1 MTIFIRSVSILLAFG
16 LLVTAR
22 PGFALPLEDARH
34 LAGRGGFGLDGALR
48 APLLSADR
56 AGAIDAL
63 FATVRTAP
71 VTPLP
76 AWATGDRDPAFV
88 DTGKL
93 PVEERMAFETR
104 NGVRHQELRA
114 WWVQEML
121 DTPSPF
127 TERMVLF
134 WHGHFTSSIDPVN
147 QSDLLLQQN
156 LLLRRHALGD
166 FRQLVRDI
174 TRDPAMIRYLD
185 LQQNRKGAPNENYAR
200 ELFEL
205 FTLGEG
211 HYTEADIKEAAR
223 ALTGLTLDPR
233 TRVAGFDPRR
243 FDDGPKTIFGVTD
256 RFGIDG
262 LIDLTL
268 SRPRVADYIVER
280 LWREFVSDRPDPAEV
295 ARLADRFRADWNIG
309 GVMRGLLMS
318 DAFWAPSNRA
328 VLVKSPIDVL
338 VGTARLTGATITADQ
353 LWRQSARLGL
363 DPFKPPN
370 VKGWPGGA
378 AWINA
383 DTVLRR
389 RQMAQ
394 ALARNAAEAPE
405 PWNVPGGPTALL
417 LAAPPQTAPPE
428 TAPLRRR
435 LEILVGDPAYQL
447 K

>member
-1 MTIFIRSVSILLAFG
+1 MVRRLTLIALAAG
-16 LLVTAR
+16 TLASGGV
-22 PGFALPLEDARH
+22 GALPLEDARH
-34 LAGRGGFGLDGALR
+34 LAGRVAFGLDPSIR

-56 AGAIDAL
+56 SKAVDAL
-63 FATVRTAP
+63 LAGVRTDP

-76 AWATGDRDPAFV
+76 EWATGPRDPGYV
-88 DTGKL
+88 NTGRLNLDDRK
-93 PVEERMAFETR
+93 AFEDR
-104 NGVRHQELRA
+104 VRIRREELRA
-114 WWVQEML
+114 WWMKEML
-121 DTPSPF
+121 ETPSPF

-134 WHGHFTSSIDPVN
+134 WHGHFTSSLDPVN
-147 QSDLLLQQN
+147 HPDLMLQQN
-156 LLLRRHALGD
+156 LLLRRHAFGD
-166 FRQLVRDI
+166 FRLMVREI

-211 HYTEADIKEAAR
+211 HYSEADIREAAR
-223 ALTGLTLDPR
+223 ALTGLTVDPT
-233 TRVAGFDPRR
+233 TRVAGFDARR
-243 FDDGPKTIFGVTD
+243 FDDSEKTIFGKTAK
-256 RFGIDG
+256 FGIDE
-262 LIDLTL
+262 LIDHTL
-268 SRPRVADYIVER
+268 AQPRAAVFVVEK
-280 LWREFVSDRPDPAEV
+280 LWREFVSDRPDPAVV
-295 ARLADRFRADWNIG
+295 ARLAERFRADWNLAG
-309 GVMRGLLMS
+309 LVRGLLTT
-318 DAFWAPSNRA
+318 DAFWASANRA
-328 VLVKSPIDVL
+328 VLVKSPVDVL
-338 VGTARLTGATITADQ
+338 VGTARLTGAPVQPDQ

-363 DPFKPPN
+363 DLFNPPN

-417 LAAPPQTAPPE
+417 LAAPPQTAPSE
-428 TAPLRRR
+428 AAPLRRR
-435 LEILVGDPAYQL
+435 LEVLVGDPAYQL